1 MNKLHLTSSML
12 FLMFLLFLIFSCGK
26 FAEPIDYGHD
36 ECEYCRMLITDNKY
50 GAELITEK
58 GKIYKY
64 DSIECLINYA
74 LTENL
79 IGDNEVRILVSDF
92 SNPGNFTDARTA
104 FYLHND
110 EYRSPMGLNTMAFS
124 EESKLTV
131 FESENGGSRLS
142 WIEVVEL
149 TKQKDN

>member
-1 MNKLHLTSSML
+1 ML
-12 FLMFLLFLIFSCGK
+12 ILMFLLFLIFSCGK
-26 FAEPIDYGHD
+26 VEEPINYGHD

-50 GAELITEK
+50 GAELITGK
-58 GKIYKY
+58 GKVYKY

-74 LTENL
+74 LVENL
-79 IGDNEVRILVSDF
+79 IGNNEVRMLVSDF
-92 SNPGNFTDARTA
+92 SDPGNFADARSA

>member
-1 MNKLHLTSSML
+1 ML
-12 FLMFLLFLIFSCGK
+12 FLLFFMLFVFSCGK
-26 FAEPIDYGHD
+26 VAEPINYGHD

-58 GKIYKY
+58 GKVYKF

-74 LTENL
+74 LVENL
-79 IGDNEVRILVSDF
+79 IGNNEVRMLVSDF
-92 SNPGNFTDARTA
+92 INPGNFADARRA

-110 EYRSPMGLNTMAFS
+110 EYRSPMGLNTMAFG
-124 EESKLTV
+124 EESKLKV
-131 FESENGGSRLS
+131 FESENGGNRLS

>member
-1 MNKLHLTSSML
+1 MNKLNLKSSL
-12 FLMFLLFLIFSCGK
+12 IYFLFLLFLFVSCGK
-26 FAEPIDYGHD
+26 DAEPINYGHD

-74 LTENL
+74 LVENM
-79 IGDNEVRILVSDF
+79 IGDNEVTMLVSDF
-92 SNPGNFTDARTA
+92 SNPEYFTDARKA
-104 FYLHND
+104 FYLHNND
-110 EYRSPMGLNTMAFS
+110 FRSPMGLNVMAFS
-124 EESKLTV
+124 GESKLKS
-131 FESENGGSRLS
+131 FESENGGNRHS
-142 WIEVVEL
+142 WIDVIEL